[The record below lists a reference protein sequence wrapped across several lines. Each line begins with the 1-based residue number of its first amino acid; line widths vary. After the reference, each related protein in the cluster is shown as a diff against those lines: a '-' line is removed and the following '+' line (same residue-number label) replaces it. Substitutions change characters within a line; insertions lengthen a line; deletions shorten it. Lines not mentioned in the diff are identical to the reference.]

1 MKLLNRNLISNAVL
15 VAALV
20 VGGAGSAAA
29 QDADDPMAFIRGAQS
44 WADNCSRC
52 HNMRDPAELRDDVW
66 EPSVI
71 HMRIRAGLTG
81 QEVRDITA
89 FLQKSNDPADNKGGD
104 K

>member
-44 WADNCSRC
+44 WADNCHGAITCATR
-52 HNMRDPAELRDDVW
+52 
-66 EPSVI
+66 PSSVTTSGSQPCFTCESE
-71 HMRIRAGLTG
+71 RA
-81 QEVRDITA
+81 
-89 FLQKSNDPADNKGGD
+89 
-104 K
+104 

>member
-44 WADNCSRC
+44 WADNCARC
-52 HNMRDPAELRDDVW
+52 HNMRDPAEYRDDVW
-66 EPSVI
+66 EPTVL

-81 QEVRDITA
+81 QETRDILT
-89 FLQKSNDPADNKGGD
+89 FLQKANDPADNKGEN